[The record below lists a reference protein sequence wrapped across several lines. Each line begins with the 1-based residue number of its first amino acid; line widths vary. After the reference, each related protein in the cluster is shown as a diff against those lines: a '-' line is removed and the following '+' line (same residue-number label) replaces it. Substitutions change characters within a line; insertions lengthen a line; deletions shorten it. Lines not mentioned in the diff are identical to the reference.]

1 MSATTG
7 TRDGV
12 GEVTGAPGTGPG
24 TGRTAGRGRVAG
36 LLAGPLGRNLGL
48 VIALAL
54 LCGAGVLT
62 AGGRFA
68 SLDNVLT
75 ILRLAAVIGVVSV
88 GMTFV
93 IIGGGIDLSV
103 GAIVALSSVWAT
115 TLATQEMAANVHWIV
130 MVITG
135 LLVGAGCGLVNGV
148 VIAYG
153 RLAAFIAT
161 LAMLASARGLAEI
174 ISNRRTQIVQDQGF
188 VDFFSGDVAGI
199 PTLVIIFALV
209 AIVGWVLLNRTT
221 FGRRTF
227 AVGGNAEAARL
238 AGIRV
243 QRHTVLLYVLSGVAC
258 GIAAVMLMART
269 TTGSS
274 THGTLYELD
283 AIAAVV
289 IGGTLLI
296 GGRGTIVGTVLG
308 VLIFTTLGNVF
319 TLNNLSSSAQQ
330 VARGVIIVAA
340 VLLQQRF
347 AGPQNRL
354 RLGRGALS
362 LGRFGPGGPAGAP
375 SGAAAAPGAPAG
387 TAPGAAGG
395 PDAEGAPAPGTPRT

>member
-1 MSATTG
+1 MTDTATTTQAG
-7 TRDGV
+7 GVTRS
-12 GEVTGAPGTGPG
+12 A
-24 TGRTAGRGRVAG
+24 RGRRAG
-36 LLAGPLGRNLGL
+36 LLSGPLGRNLGL
-48 VIALAL
+48 VVALVL
-54 LCGAGVLT
+54 LCIAGIAT
-62 AGGRFA
+62 AGDRFA
-68 SLDNVLT
+68 DVDNVLT
-75 ILRLAAVIGVVSV
+75 ILRLAAVIGVVSI

-115 TLATQEMAANVHWIV
+115 TLATQQMAEDVHWIV
-130 MVITG
+130 MVFTA
-135 LLVGAGCGLVNGV
+135 LLVGAVAGLVNGV

-153 RLAAFIAT
+153 KLVAFIAT
-161 LAMLASARGLAEI
+161 LAMLAAARGLAEI
-174 ISNRRTQIVQDQGF
+174 LANRRTQIVQDQDF
-188 VDFFSGDVAGI
+188 IRFFSGDVLGI

-209 AIVGWVLLNRTT
+209 AAAGWVLLNRTT

-243 QRHTVLLYVLSGVAC
+243 QRHTVMLYVLSGVVC

-308 VLIFTTLGNVF
+308 VLIFTTLSNVF
-319 TLNNLSSSAQQ
+319 TLNNLSSSAQA
-330 VARGVIIVAA
+330 VAKGVIIVLA
-340 VLLQQRF
+340 VLLQQRVA
-347 AGPQNRL
+347 AGGSRK
-354 RLGRGALS
+354 RGVR
-362 LGRFGPGGPAGAP
+362 GGPGETGTAIPGSPAGAP
-375 SGAAAAPGAPAG
+375 TPGAAA
-387 TAPGAAGG
+387 G
-395 PDAEGAPAPGTPRT
+395 PTT